1 MTYPPAFTRPLAG
14 EWRQAIV
21 ATAPFVLLIAADRG
35 TLHTVHLP
43 VWISR
48 DGVIHGH
55 MQRGNPLAP
64 LDPGHRIRIVALGP
78 HGYVSPLTY
87 VNRAGQVPTWNYAAA
102 YLEGPV
108 EWVDEPEAVFALVS
122 AQVRQ
127 FEGDTGWVLEDTP
140 HFRAKLR
147 AIRAFRISPD
157 RSDIAVKLSQNKA
170 AVDARAVEV
179 EFRRQGLADLAD
191 LMTRARA
198 GGLTF
203 P

>member
-1 MTYPPAFTRPLAG
+1 VTYPPSFTRPPEQAWRDSILA
-14 EWRQAIV
+14 
-21 ATAPFVLLIAADRG
+21 ATPFVLLIAADQAA
-35 TLHTVHLP
+35 LHTVHLP
-43 VWISR
+43 VWFGP
-48 DGVIHGH
+48 DGVVHGH
-55 MQRGNPLAP
+55 MQRGNPLAS
-64 LDPGHRIRIVALGP
+64 LGQGHRIRIVALGP

-87 VNRAGQVPTWNYAAA
+87 VNRAGQVPTWNYAAV

-147 AIRAFRISPD
+147 AIRAFRIVPD
-157 RSDIAVKLSQNKA
+157 WSDTAVKLSQNKSA
-170 AVDARAVEV
+170 EDAGAVTA

-191 LMTRARA
+191 LMARTR
-198 GGLTF
+198 GQG
-203 P
+203 